1 MLWTSAGGVPVGCA
15 VMNTAVPCTRT
26 GCVASTVATNSLSGS
41 ARAAKRSA
49 TSRRPVLHVVMNVK
63 RIVATASVT
72 HPPCSSFKAFAPK
85 NARSIVRKRSMT
97 ASAACLGQRQ
107 RSIITMY
114 NSNTV
119 MTIVSV
125 TAIPY
130 ADATA
135 PDDPKPITMSTVAI
149 MGASTR
155 SLQPLNL
162 ISGIRRD
169 AIVRLL
175 VGEQDVVTP
184 ADLSLRYADALQ
196 KRGVDAQVTILPG
209 LGHNIKFTPPVFA
222 EIT

>member
-107 RSIITMY
+107 RSVITG
-114 NSNTV
+114 T
-119 MTIVSV
+119 
-125 TAIPY
+125 
-130 ADATA
+130 DD
-135 PDDPKPITMSTVAI
+135 PDDPERGNGEEPNDHDGPEKAADPV
-149 MGASTR
+149 R
-155 SLQPLNL
+155 PESLD
-162 ISGIRRD
+162 RKE
-169 AIVRLL
+169 A
-175 VGEQDVVTP
+175 
-184 ADLSLRYADALQ
+184 
-196 KRGVDAQVTILPG
+196 
-209 LGHNIKFTPPVFA
+209 
-222 EIT
+222 